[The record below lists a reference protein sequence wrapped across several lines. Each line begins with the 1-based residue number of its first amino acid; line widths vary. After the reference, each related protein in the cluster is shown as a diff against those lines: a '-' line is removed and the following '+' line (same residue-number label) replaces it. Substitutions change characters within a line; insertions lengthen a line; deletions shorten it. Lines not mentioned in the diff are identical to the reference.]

1 MIERILVAVDGSPA
15 ATRASE
21 VALELAQPADAE
33 VTFLHAS
40 AEHMERLYIE
50 NPFTT
55 DTDEKLV
62 AEVPVLAEAARLAA
76 DRGVRSRL
84 HLVGDESPAAVISTV
99 VGVAVASDIELI
111 VIGSRGLGAV
121 ARTVLGSVS
130 EGLLHRTTIPT
141 LIVHPEP
148 DESD

>member
-1 MIERILVAVDGSPA
+1 
-15 ATRASE
+15 

-55 DTDEKLV
+55 DTDEKLA
-62 AEVPVLAEAARLAA
+62 AEVSVLGEAARLAA

-84 HLVGDESPAAVISTV
+84 HLVGDEAPAAAVVSTV
-99 VGVAVASDIELI
+99 VGIAVARDIELI